1 MLLVGHSAS
10 VHIAALRT
18 LHKAYLKAQ
27 NVPLLAIRGM
37 SGSSSP
43 IMTSCRRVQSG
54 LKDILAPARDPLRTR
69 PIHFAKGDEPALLLM
84 TGTDG
89 VKEAGKLN

>member
-1 MLLVGHSAS
+1 MYPQARSPAFVENGAKAVRWTHRHVAQYGGRSECMLLVGHSAS

-18 LHKAYLKAQ
+18 LHKAYLKLQ

-43 IMTSCRRVQSG
+43 MTSCR
-54 LKDILAPARDPLRTR
+54 
-69 PIHFAKGDEPALLLM
+69 
-84 TGTDG
+84 
-89 VKEAGKLN
+89 